1 MRRLVFSGHDT
12 FHCRQFW
19 LKKAYDFQAS
29 NKSFNDDEA
38 SLDLGV
44 GKNMV
49 TAIRYWSRCFQM
61 IDDENK
67 PSQLSTNLLSDGGWD
82 PYLEDH
88 GSLWLLHWLLITS
101 ENASTFTIIFNEL
114 IKERPE
120 FTADNFVQVV
130 NRKDGDYNKN
140 TLNKDFTVFYRTYFA
155 DFKSNDLEEGF
166 TGILT
171 ELNILKQ
178 IRKSFIDKDGKAKA
192 KDVWLLERSI
202 RNEIPLHILLFGIL
216 SNHPN
221 DRSISFEDLYN
232 GKNEIGSVF
241 ALSKEGLTAALERMS
256 EELDYGIVFSNEA
269 GIRELQFK
277 NDLNA
282 GQILEDYYGS

>member
-1 MRRLVFSGHDT
+1 MSTLTFSGHDT

-19 LKKAYDFQAS
+19 LKKAFDFQSS

-38 SLDLGV
+38 SLELGV

-67 PSQLSTNLLSDGGWD
+67 PSQLANNLLRDGGWD

-120 FTADNFVQVV
+120 FTADNFIQVV
-130 NRKDGDYNKN
+130 NRKDGEYNKN
-140 TLNKDFTVFYRTYFA
+140 TLAKDFTVFYRTYFA

-192 KDVWLLERSI
+192 KDVWLLDRSV

-216 SNHPN
+216 SNHPK

-241 ALSKEGLTAALERMS
+241 ALSKEGLTIALERMS
-256 EELDYGIVFSNEA
+256 NELAYGIVFSNEA

-282 GQILEDYYGS
+282 GQILEDYYGN